1 MKQLALAMIAVLCTT
16 LPAYAQGGQMSP
28 HVSIQYLPLRG
39 AESREAALARVQ
51 AILDVEH
58 PDRPQG
64 GTVQGTVEVS
74 GDGAKNLRKDPP
86 GIYIL
91 CTGTDKGDADALC
104 AWLERKYEKQP

>member
-1 MKQLALAMIAVLCTT
+1 MNQPVLAMIVVLCTI

-28 HVSIQYLPLRG
+28 HASIQWLPLRG

-64 GTVQGTVEVS
+64 GTVQGMVEIE
-74 GDGAKNLRKDPP
+74 GDGAKYLPKDRP
-86 GIYIL
+86 GIVIL
-91 CTGTDKGDADALC
+91 CTGTDTGDAAALC
-104 AWLERKYEKQP
+104 AWLGRKYEKQP